1 LSLSGRYGTPLNPG
15 AELSH
20 RSFSYDAV
28 TVDYIDWMQLIKD
41 KHDALRA
48 RRYGDLAPWHRYIT
62 ERECLFYDPDDVPV
76 TGKVTLVSGIKKHRE
91 GLPEPK
97 LRLFALDRQQ
107 GEISRGEFPYW
118 WLLIRDVV
126 MEVDGIKS
134 LLVYEGKLET
144 DEQVLSILRQHNCN
158 MWQGVADSG
167 DDTTHVY
174 RFCLQHG
181 INAIKG
187 GKEFFYAHAE
197 DGGARRIF
205 SPERPLHAMINA
217 PSKFQYVSTTEGNR
231 PDPREPMFWLYSK
244 SGIRERLYWLR
255 NESKWETPED
265 VSEDYQRHQE
275 AEERVA
281 MKNGRTGETIYE
293 WVQQKTRNDQFVN
306 ECYIAMQIEMA
317 GMIMKSDKRK

>member
-1 LSLSGRYGTPLNPG
+1 
-15 AELSH
+15 
-20 RSFSYDAV
+20 
-28 TVDYIDWMQLIKD
+28 
-41 KHDALRA
+41 
-48 RRYGDLAPWHRYIT
+48 
-62 ERECLFYDPDDVPV
+62 
-76 TGKVTLVSGIKKHRE
+76 
-91 GLPEPK
+91 
-97 LRLFALDRQQ
+97 
-107 GEISRGEFPYW
+107 
-118 WLLIRDVV
+118 
-126 MEVDGIKS
+126 
-134 LLVYEGKLET
+134 
-144 DEQVLSILRQHNCN
+144 

-187 GKEFFYAHAE
+187 GKEAFYAHSQ

-205 SPERPLHAMINA
+205 SPERPLHSMINA
-217 PSKFQYVSTTEGNR
+217 PAKFQYVSTLEGNR

-255 NESKWETPED
+255 NEPKWETPED

-281 MKNGRTGETIYE
+281 MKHGRTGETIYE

-317 GMIMKSDKRK
+317 GMIMKSDNKKSRINP